1 MANVTKKDL
10 VDQVSQRTGLNQLDT
25 KLVVETFLDAVGK
38 SLQGGRN
45 IEIRGFGRFKV
56 KQQKAHK
63 ARNPRTN
70 ESVLVDERYK
80 PTFEASNKLRDRVSD
95 AIMSKKN

>member
-10 VDQVSQRTGLNQLDT
+10 VERVSQRTGLNQIDT

-38 SLQGGRN
+38 TLQNGQN
-45 IEIRGFGRFKV
+45 IEIRGFGRFKI
-56 KQQKAHK
+56 KKQKAHN

-70 ESVLVDERYK
+70 EKVFVEERYK
-80 PTFEASNKLRDRVSD
+80 PIFEASNKLRDRVSD
-95 AIMSKKN
+95 AILKTK

>member
-1 MANVTKKDL
+1 VANVTKKEL
-10 VDQVSQRTGLNQLDT
+10 VERVSQKTGLNQLDT

-38 SLQGGRN
+38 ALQSGRN

-56 KQQKAHK
+56 KQQKAHT

-70 ESVLVDERYK
+70 ESVKVDERFK
-80 PTFEASNKLRDRVSD
+80 PIFEASNKLRDRVSET
-95 AIMSKKN
+95 MLKK

>member
-1 MANVTKKDL
+1 MANVTKREL
-10 VDQVSQRTGLNQLDT
+10 VEQVAERTGLNQLDT

-56 KQQKAHK
+56 KKQRAHT

-70 ESVLVDERYK
+70 ATVDVEERFK
-80 PTFEASNKLRDRVSD
+80 PIFEASNKLRDGVSE
-95 AIMSKKN
+95 AILGKN